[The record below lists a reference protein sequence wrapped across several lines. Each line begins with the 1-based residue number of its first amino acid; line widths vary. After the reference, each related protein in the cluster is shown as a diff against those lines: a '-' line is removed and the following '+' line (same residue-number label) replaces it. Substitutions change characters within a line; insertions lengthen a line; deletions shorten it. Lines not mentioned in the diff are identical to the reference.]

1 VAVAA
6 TPALTTVVV
15 PGHAGVAAATLT
27 TAVVEQRHGAS
38 TERESEQ
45 AHRDQLGRVVADE
58 PPGGC
63 ASARPRLRLRLRFR
77 LWLGQGRRFGL
88 ALRRLPRLERLR
100 RLRLGRLLLGRLL
113 LGRLLGL
120 RMLWGRILRV
130 GHRLSCCARARTAR
144 AHDQDA
150 PLSCVDA

>member
-63 ASARPRLRLRLRFR
+63 ASARPRLRLRL
-77 LWLGQGRRFGL
+77 
-88 ALRRLPRLERLR
+88 
-100 RLRLGRLLLGRLL
+100 GRLLLGRLL

>member
-63 ASARPRLRLRLRFR
+63 ASARPRLRLRLR
-77 LWLGQGRRFGL
+77 
-88 ALRRLPRLERLR
+88 
-100 RLRLGRLLLGRLL
+100 RLL